1 MLHRLILATVLSA
14 ASLSAFAQNYPAR
27 PIQLIIPFAAG
38 GPTDVVAR
46 RLAEAM
52 GQNLGVTVVA
62 ENKTGAG
69 GTIAADTVA
78 RAAPDGY
85 TALIHHTGMS
95 TAPAL
100 YKKLR
105 FNPLTDFEYVGQ
117 VVDVPM
123 TLVGRKDLPPNN
135 YKELYAY
142 LQANRGKVNLAN
154 AGMGAVSQLCGVLFL
169 SRINMMDV
177 TTIPYSGTGPAMTDL
192 QGGQVDLLCD
202 QATQTTQ
209 LIQSGRVKAY
219 GATTKQRLAVLPD
232 LPTLA
237 EQGLDNFEMVV
248 WHGIYLPKGTP
259 KPVVDRLNAALLAG
273 LADPKFKD
281 AMAKLGAII
290 ATPEKASTEGL
301 RTHLK
306 AEVEKWGP
314 VMKAAGVNPE

>member
-1 MLHRLILATVLSA
+1 MFKKLIVAAACSLAAGA
-14 ASLSAFAQNYPAR
+14 AAAQAYPTK

-52 GQNLGVTVVA
+52 GANLGVTVVA
-62 ENKTGAG
+62 ENRPGAG
-69 GTIAADTVA
+69 GTISADVVA
-78 RAAPDGY
+78 RANPDGY

-100 YKKLR
+100 YKKLP

-123 TLVGRKDLPPNN
+123 TLVGRKDLAPDNFAQ
-135 YKELYAY
+135 LRAY
-142 LQANRGKVNLAN
+142 MQANQAKVNLAN
-154 AGMGAVSQLCGVLFL
+154 AGLGAVSHLCGVLLL
-169 SRINMMDV
+169 SRLGMLNV
-177 TTIPYSGTGPAMTDL
+177 QTIPYSGTAPAMTDL

-202 QATQTTQ
+202 QTTQTTQ
-209 LIQSGRVKAY
+209 LIKSGRVKAY
-219 GATTKQRLAVLPD
+219 GATTKNRLAVLPE

-237 EQGLDNFEMVV
+237 EQGLDGFEMVV

-259 KPVVDRLNAALLAG
+259 KPVVDRLSAALQAG
-273 LADPKFKD
+273 LKD
-281 AMAKLGAII
+281 AKFTEAMDKLGAII
-290 ATPEKASTEGL
+290 VPPEKATPDGL
-301 RTHLK
+301 RQHVK

-314 VMKAAGVNPE
+314 IMKAAGQSVQ

>member
-1 MLHRLILATVLSA
+1 MFKSLIVAALMTAAGSA
-14 ASLSAFAQNYPAR
+14 VAQNFPNR

-46 RLAEAM
+46 QLAEAM
-52 GQNLGVTVVA
+52 GKNLGVVVVA
-62 ENKTGAG
+62 ENKPGAG
-69 GTIAADTVA
+69 GTISAELVA

-105 FNPLTDFEYVGQ
+105 FNPVTDFEYVGQ

-142 LQANRGKVNLAN
+142 MQANSSKMNLAN
-154 AGMGAVSQLCGVLFL
+154 AGLGAVSHLCGVLFL
-169 SRINMMDV
+169 SRINMMKL
-177 TTIPYSGTGPAMTDL
+177 TTIPYKGTAPAMTDL

-202 QATQTTQ
+202 QTTQTTQ
-209 LIQSGRVKAY
+209 LIQTGRVKAY
-219 GATTKQRLAVLPD
+219 GATTRQRLAVLPD
-232 LPTLA
+232 LPTLD
-237 EQGLDNFEMVV
+237 EQGLEGFEMVV

-259 KPVVDRLNAALLAG
+259 KPVVDRLNVALQAG
-273 LADPKFKD
+273 LKDPKFVD

-290 ATPEKASTEGL
+290 VPPEKATSEGL
-301 RTHLK
+301 RTHVK

-314 VMKAAGVNPE
+314 IMQAAGQSAD